1 MSQMTDPPNSSTPE
15 RTLLLDLESGRTRP
29 VLDTQPLLS
38 SAASGWDGFLLEHH
52 RPCQWEVQN
61 VCWLNHLIVLQ
72 LHSPLVLEWSGE
84 GRSVSKTIAPG
95 QVSIIPANLPFS
107 SRGRNEG
114 GCVTVSLQQKFF
126 SCAAAELGGLEAVE
140 PIVVHGVDDPLMRE
154 LVLGL
159 RAEAQKARP
168 ETGLYA
174 QTLAATLAG
183 HVVHHYSSDPP
194 LRLPPSAGAL
204 ARPLLR
210 RAIEFVHEHLGTQVS
225 LAQLAA
231 VCQLSPFHFARLFKQ
246 STGFSPHEYLTRCR
260 VDRARQLLMRGPCS
274 ITDVAIEVG
283 FCDQSHL
290 TRHFR
295 RRLGLTPAAFLRSV
309 ARR

>member
-1 MSQMTDPPNSSTPE
+1 MTEIIPQNPSTPE
-15 RTLLLDLESGRTRP
+15 RTMILELESGRTRP
-29 VLDTQPLLS
+29 VLETHPLLS
-38 SAASGWDGFLLEHH
+38 SAAAGWDGFLLEHH
-52 RPCQWEVQN
+52 RPCQWEVTN

-72 LHSPLVLEWSGE
+72 LQSPVTLEWAGD
-84 GRSVSKTIAPG
+84 GRSYSKTIAPG

-107 SRGRNEG
+107 SRGHNEG

-126 SCAAAELGGLEAVE
+126 SCAAAELGGLESIEPAV
-140 PIVVHGVDDPLMRE
+140 IHGVDDPLIRE

-159 RAEAQKARP
+159 RDEAQRP
-168 ETGLYA
+168 RSENGLYA
-174 QTLAATLAG
+174 QTLASTLAG
-183 HVVHHYSSDPP
+183 HVVHRYSSKAP
-194 LRLPPSAGAL
+194 LRQAPAAGGL

-210 RAIEFVHEHLGTQVS
+210 RAIEYVHEHLGAEVS
-225 LAQLAA
+225 LAQLAE

-260 VDRARQLLMRGPCS
+260 VDRARQLLMRGARS
-274 ITDVAIEVG
+274 ITEVAIDVG

-295 RRLGLTPAAFLRSV
+295 RRLGLTPAAFLRNV